1 MSVYLNQI
9 LYNNTKFDTED
20 TIKLLEPYMHTKYI
34 DDPMHLDT
42 DVDSKTL
49 VSHMSSIES
58 VPQQSQVFD
67 NQSTAHLHQPTPSI
81 STISTILPK
90 PTDTLFWCLYIA
102 KYGYSDYLAI
112 GTKYKNK
119 EIETKQKMIETIKKS
134 PAILKSTSRK
144 VTNVAI
150 QEIMAELM
158 IDKKTTYKT
167 FFAQCIL
174 NNLNMYI
181 IDKPTTGTCC
191 TYLKFAYCQDS
202 NPTSYII
209 YKSVDGFFSIDI
221 EEKTQEQINAIIE
234 PLFELEHGERPIKT
248 ISAYKVTDLEIISKQ
263 LGLFVDTK
271 KYKKQELYDEIMAKC
286 Q

>member
-9 LYNNTKFDTED
+9 LYNNTKFDTAD
-20 TIKLLEPYMHTKYI
+20 SIKLLEPYMHTKYI
-34 DDPMHLDT
+34 DDPMHLEE
-42 DVDSKTL
+42 V
-49 VSHMSSIES
+49 VSHKQLIDS
-58 VPQQSQVFD
+58 VQPI
-67 NQSTAHLHQPTPSI
+67 QSTVHMPQPILPKP
-81 STISTILPK
+81 TISTILPK

-112 GTKYKNK
+112 GAKYKNK
-119 EIETKQKMIETIKKS
+119 EIEMKQKMIETIKKS

-167 FFAQCIL
+167 FFAQCVL

-181 IDKPTTGTCC
+181 IDKPTTGTCR

-221 EEKTQEQINAIIE
+221 EEKTQEQVDAIIE
-234 PLFELEHGERPIKT
+234 PLFELEHGERPIKA
-248 ISAYKVTDLEIISKQ
+248 ISAYKVTDLETISKQ